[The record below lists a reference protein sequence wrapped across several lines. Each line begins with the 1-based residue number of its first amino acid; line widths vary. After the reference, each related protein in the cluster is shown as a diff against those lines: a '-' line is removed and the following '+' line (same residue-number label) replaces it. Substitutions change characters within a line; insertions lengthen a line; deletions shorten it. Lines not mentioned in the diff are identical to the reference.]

1 MGEYRAAILL
11 IADEE
16 EPERK
21 IKPLEEV
28 FREGEVDVVH
38 VSHIPS
44 VRNMISEKV
53 FSLVGKGIDLVVTV
67 GKLGLKSKDVTPEAI
82 DTVLDRRIQGLEIL
96 VLLECMKE
104 FPDMIF
110 SRVLVG
116 VTGKTLIMC
125 LPEDMKK
132 TAKVMAKILP
142 SLKKAMEELKS

>member
-1 MGEYRAAILL
+1 MGKYRAAILL
-11 IADEE
+11 IAEKEE
-16 EPERK
+16 TERK

-38 VSHIPS
+38 VSHVPS

-82 DTVLDRRIQGLEIL
+82 DTVLDRRIQGLEML

>member
-11 IADEE
+11 IAEKEE
-16 EPERK
+16 TERK

-82 DTVLDRRIQGLEIL
+82 DTVLDRRIQGLEML

>member
-1 MGEYRAAILL
+1 MGKYRAAILL
-11 IADEE
+11 IAEKEE
-16 EPERK
+16 TERK

-38 VSHIPS
+38 VSHVPS

-82 DTVLDRRIQGLEIL
+82 DTVLDRRIQGLEML

-125 LPEDMKK
+125 LPEDCLLY
-132 TAKVMAKILP
+132 TSP
-142 SLKKAMEELKS
+142 SPRDISGSRMPSSA

>member
-11 IADEE
+11 IAEKEE
-16 EPERK
+16 TERK
-21 IKPLEEV
+21 IKPLKEV

-38 VSHIPS
+38 VSHVPS

-82 DTVLDRRIQGLEIL
+82 DTVLDRRIQGLEML

>member
-11 IADEE
+11 IAEKEE
-16 EPERK
+16 TERK

-38 VSHIPS
+38 VSHVPS

-82 DTVLDRRIQGLEIL
+82 DTVLDRRIQGLEML

>member
-1 MGEYRAAILL
+1 MGKYRAAILL
-11 IADEE
+11 IAEKE

-82 DTVLDRRIQGLEIL
+82 DTVLDRRIQGLEML

>member
-1 MGEYRAAILL
+1 MGKYRAAILL
-11 IADEE
+11 IAEKE

-67 GKLGLKSKDVTPEAI
+67 GKLGLKSKDITPEAI

>member
-1 MGEYRAAILL
+1 MGKYRAAILL

-116 VTGKTLIMC
+116 VTRETLIMC
-125 LPEDMKK
+125 LPEDMEK

>member
-16 EPERK
+16 ETERK

-38 VSHIPS
+38 VSHVPS

-82 DTVLDRRIQGLEIL
+82 DTVLDRRIQGLEML